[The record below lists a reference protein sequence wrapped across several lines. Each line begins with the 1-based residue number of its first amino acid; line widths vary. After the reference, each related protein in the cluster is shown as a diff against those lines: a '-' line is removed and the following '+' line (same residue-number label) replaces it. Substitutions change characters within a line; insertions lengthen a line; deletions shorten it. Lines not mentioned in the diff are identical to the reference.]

1 MESIHAA
8 YAGVANR
15 VGDQAETFRLIQE
28 RLAREQQAASAAG
41 PELVQ
46 SEVEVV
52 PVQYQWK
59 FAQYAAETI
68 RKGRFLLADVFTEF
82 IPGPNTHEWA
92 DGS

>member
-52 PVQYQWK
+52 PVQYQ
-59 FAQYAAETI
+59 
-68 RKGRFLLADVFTEF
+68 
-82 IPGPNTHEWA
+82 
-92 DGS
+92 